1 MASDNIQDLLVLQDR
16 NATVQ
21 QLELE
26 INRLPKEVKKL
37 KDKIEEEKAEAA
49 SAQKEVTDLELKR
62 KELELEVE
70 SAQEQ
75 ISKYKN
81 QQLQVKKNDEY
92 RALTHEIE
100 LMEEKISGLETQ
112 ELEIMEAS
120 DSANSKLK
128 EVEAEVAKR
137 VKYQEGLI
145 VECNEKLKN
154 LKSNLGAS
162 QAAFKQQIEKM
173 DPKEVSLFTL
183 LVDQIKRTP
192 YLVELNDQNCG
203 GCHMRVSNDVL
214 KKAKMGELAR
224 CDQCARV
231 VYFDR

>member
-37 KDKIEEEKAEAA
+37 KDKIEKEKAEAA
-49 SAQKEVTDLELKR
+49 SAQKDVTDLELKR

-75 ISKYKN
+75 IGKYKT

-112 ELEIMEAS
+112 ALEIMEAS
-120 DSANSKLK
+120 DSANTKLK
-128 EVEAEVAKR
+128 EVEAEVAKK

-162 QAAFKQQIEKM
+162 KAAYKEQIEKM

-192 YLVELNDQNCG
+192 YLVELSDQNCG

-231 VYFDR
+231 VYFDS